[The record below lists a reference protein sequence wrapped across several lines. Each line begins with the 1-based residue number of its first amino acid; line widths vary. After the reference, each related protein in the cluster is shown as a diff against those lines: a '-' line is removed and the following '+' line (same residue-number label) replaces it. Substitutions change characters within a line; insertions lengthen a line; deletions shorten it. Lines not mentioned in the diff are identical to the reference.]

1 MQPKTEEPKLFGML
15 EDLKKEELEKFKWFL
30 RDRDVL
36 VELQPIPKSRLEKA
50 STCDLVDLMV
60 QTYTEKSVEVTTKVL
75 KKINR
80 NDLRERV
87 EQEEAEREHHTHTKQ
102 FQFQTWSSVCGGDHG
117 GKHFVDKHR
126 VQLIQRVS
134 NVAPIL
140 DDLLGSDVISQES
153 YNSIM
158 ALPTS
163 QDKMRTLYSHL
174 NTERCND
181 IFYKILLENEKHLI
195 DEFSAK

>member
-1 MQPKTEEPKLFGML
+1 MAKYVTDKLFGML

-80 NDLRERV
+80 NDL
-87 EQEEAEREHHTHTKQ
+87 EHLKVLVVTDVPAMC
-102 FQFQTWSSVCGGDHG
+102 SSPKLNR
-117 GKHFVDKHR
+117 KHFVDKHR

>member
-1 MQPKTEEPKLFGML
+1 MAKYVTDKLFGML

-80 NDLRERV
+80 NDLIVCVLFGRK
-87 EQEEAEREHHTHTKQ
+87 KQ
-102 FQFQTWSSVCGGDHG
+102 GECKTGNMLFIPR
-117 GKHFVDKHR
+117 KHFVDKHR

>member
-1 MQPKTEEPKLFGML
+1 KCSFQML
-15 EDLKKEELEKFKWFL
+15 KN
-30 RDRDVL
+30 VI
-36 VELQPIPKSRLEKA
+36 QA
-50 STCDLVDLMV
+50 C
-60 QTYTEKSVEVTTKVL
+60 
-75 KKINR
+75 
-80 NDLRERV
+80 
-87 EQEEAEREHHTHTKQ
+87 
-102 FQFQTWSSVCGGDHG
+102 
-117 GKHFVDKHR
+117 KHFVDKHR

-153 YNSIM
+153 YHSIM

>member
-1 MQPKTEEPKLFGML
+1 SHELFFPFNL
-15 EDLKKEELEKFKWFL
+15 FPFF
-30 RDRDVL
+30 
-36 VELQPIPKSRLEKA
+36 P
-50 STCDLVDLMV
+50 
-60 QTYTEKSVEVTTKVL
+60 
-75 KKINR
+75 
-80 NDLRERV
+80 
-87 EQEEAEREHHTHTKQ
+87 
-102 FQFQTWSSVCGGDHG
+102 

-153 YNSIM
+153 YHSIM